1 MNGQQNE
8 TALTNLAV
16 KGVIP
21 MVLLLGAVVRIVV
34 WLQNRALFHDEANLA
49 LNFCEKSFFDFFQ
62 PLDHDQFAPPLFSMV
77 EKCSVLFLGNQEYA
91 LRLFPLLCGLAS
103 IPLFYGLARRL
114 MTNAWVLLASV
125 WLFSFSEILLRYTTE
140 AKQYGCDI
148 LVALLLVR
156 LALWQN
162 ERPFRAIPAAIAGMT
177 AIWLSMPAVF
187 VLSGIGLYY
196 LFDFW
201 QQKNKRAFGST
212 MLAIGCWVISFGIYY
227 WMLLKPSQESQNL
240 VASHSPWF
248 LPLFPTDAAQ
258 WGQWRDL
265 LLSFPR
271 YTAGF
276 TVLALTCGSAGILT
290 GIVCLFRKRKQE
302 AFLLVVPVLACLL
315 ASALRQYSLMPR
327 LIVWTFPLLMLCQGL
342 GWQLWWTATHRYLRP
357 VLLLLWCSTA
367 GLQMSWQYLVKPYTL
382 EEIRTVLDTVRSG
395 FVPGDVLFADH
406 EARPALAYYRQCH
419 VQKDLYRF
427 DDLVVYADWN
437 VRPEQGNLSVS
448 GKMPRRLWLVYS
460 HVVSDLTR
468 TRMQQD
474 LDIVSRFA
482 RQVRVVE
489 APGAYAFLFEL

>member
-1 MNGQQNE
+1 MNWRQKEKKLGM
-8 TALTNLAV
+8 LTIN
-16 KGVIP
+16 GVIP
-21 MVLLLGAVVRIVV
+21 LILILGAAVRVAV

-49 LNFCEKSFFDFFQ
+49 LNFCEKSFLDFLQ
-62 PLDHDQFAPPLFSMV
+62 PLGYDQFAPPLFSMV
-77 EKCSVLFLGNQEYA
+77 EKCSVLCLGNQEYA

-114 MTNAWVLLASV
+114 MSNVWVLLASV
-125 WLFSFSEILLRYTTE
+125 WLFSFSEILLRYATE
-140 AKQYGCDI
+140 GKQYGCDVLI
-148 LVALLLVR
+148 ALLLVR

-162 ERPFRAIPAAIAGMT
+162 DRPFRAIPAAIAGMT
-177 AIWLSMPAVF
+177 AIWLSMPAIF
-187 VLSGIGLYY
+187 VLLGIGLYY

-201 QQKNKRAFGST
+201 QQKNKRAFGSAL
-212 MLAIGCWVISFGIYY
+212 LATGCWVISFGIYY

-248 LPLFPTDAAQ
+248 LPFFPANMAQ

-265 LLSFPR
+265 VLSFPR
-271 YTAGF
+271 FTAGF
-276 TVLALTCGSAGILT
+276 TVLALTCGGAGILT
-290 GIVCLFRKRKQE
+290 GMAYLLRNRKPE

-327 LIVWTFPLLMLCQGL
+327 LIVWAFPLLMLCQGL
-342 GWQLWWTATHRYLRP
+342 GWQLWWTAAHRYLRP

-367 GLQMSWQYLVKPYTL
+367 GLQTGWQYLVKPYTL
-382 EEIRTVLDTVRSG
+382 EEIRTVLDTVRPD
-395 FVPGDVLFADH
+395 FMPGDVLFADH

-419 VQKDLYRF
+419 ARQDLYRF
-427 DDLVVYADWN
+427 DGRVIYSNWN
-437 VRPEQGNLSVS
+437 VRPERGNLSVA
-448 GKMPRRLWLVYS
+448 GEMPRRVWLVYS

-468 TRMQQD
+468 SRMQQD